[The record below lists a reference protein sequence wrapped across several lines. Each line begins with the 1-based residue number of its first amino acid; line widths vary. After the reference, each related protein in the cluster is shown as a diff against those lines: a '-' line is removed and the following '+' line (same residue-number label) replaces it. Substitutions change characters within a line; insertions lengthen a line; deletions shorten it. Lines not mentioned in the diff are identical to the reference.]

1 MGGTIIA
8 AAIAGLGNIFS
19 GIMGFKGKQVE
30 AVTGALN
37 TFDAISQQDK
47 AYFAASA
54 AAIDAVYSKGSWIE
68 RTWRPALMW
77 ACIGLVLARWFGYVP
92 PGLSPT
98 EVEHLYTFIY
108 IGLGGYMPLRSLDK
122 WMQGFQ
128 IGSVL
133 KNLITKKLL

>member
-1 MGGTIIA
+1 MAFPFA
-8 AAIAGLGNIFS
+8 AAITGISGVIGSIF
-19 GIMGFKGKQVE
+19 GFKKKQTEV
-30 AVTGALN
+30 VTSALK
-37 TFDAISQQDK
+37 TFDAISDQDK

-54 AAIDAVYSKGSWIE
+54 TAIDAVYTKGSWLE

-77 ACIGLVLARWFGYVP
+77 VCIGLVIARWVGFEP
-92 PGLSPT
+92 PGLTPEEIT
-98 EVEHLYTFIY
+98 HLYTFIY

-133 KNLITKKLL
+133 KNIIQKKFV